1 MHSSWAANTLQRL
14 HLNES
19 PPWDWVTLWKATERS
34 ELAVDPLSLTS
45 LSFAGLYGP
54 RVPCQKEGICW
65 HCLQLQTVTIAL
77 TVFSFSPMHFPMGYR
92 DHLVLSLL
100 FCCAF
105 YGKLLLLPNKRAK
118 LHGPSTV
125 RSAGS
130 FVIIIEMHY
139 SHGHYK
145 GQERWMLRPP
155 RKHTFTCSI
164 NNNTTHH
171 YMTYIWSVGYRVYA

>member
-1 MHSSWAANTLQRL
+1 MSSKHSTKASFEWVSSMRLSNTVKGYWEIRT
-14 HLNES
+14 S
-19 PPWDWVTLWKATERS
+19 RRS
-34 ELAVDPLSLTS
+34 TFFHTLTS

-77 TVFSFSPMHFPMGYR
+77 TVFSFSPTHFPMGYR
-92 DHLVLSLL
+92 DRLVLSLL

-118 LHGPSTV
+118 LQGPSAV
-125 RSAGS
+125 LSAGS

-155 RKHTFTCSI
+155 RKHTFT
-164 NNNTTHH
+164 
-171 YMTYIWSVGYRVYA
+171 YMLHQ